1 LRREGAQALV
11 ISENTFTFSNRSKIV
26 AVSAAH
32 GMIDISAYR
41 EFVLAGGVMS
51 YGANSVER
59 LRRQAHYAARMLRGV
74 PPSEL
79 PIDQPTR
86 FEFVVSVKAARA
98 LGVAIAP
105 AVLLR
110 ADEVIE

>member
-1 LRREGAQALV
+1 
-11 ISENTFTFSNRSKIV
+11 
-26 AVSAAH
+26 
-32 GMIDISAYR
+32 
-41 EFVLAGGVMS
+41 MS
-51 YGANSVER
+51 YGANAAER
-59 LRRQAHYAARMLRGV
+59 LRRQARRPARMARGV
-74 PPSEL
+74 LPSEL

-105 AVLLR
+105 AALLR